1 MLGELSRVEREKL
14 PPLKR
19 VALSFAEG
27 VRPDPRQTLSEW
39 AAENRRLPKEAAS
52 EPGRWRN
59 ERTPYLVEIMDS
71 LSPDSPVE
79 RVVFMKGAQV
89 GGTEA
94 GNNFLGFVVDRGMG
108 PTLVVVKTDSMARRY
123 SKQRLAPLMR
133 DTPSLRFKVKDSRKR
148 DSGNTL
154 LQKEFPGG
162 VLMIANAEAAAGLR
176 SMPIRN
182 LFMDEIDS
190 YPQDAEGEGD
200 PCELAVK
207 RTATFHRRKIL
218 EVSTPTVEGLSRIA

>member
-1 MLGELSRVEREKL
+1 MRSEVSPEQRSKLAPLTRVRM
-14 PPLKR
+14 
-19 VALSFAEG
+19 AFWEG
-27 VRPDPRQTLSEW
+27 LRPDRRQSLSDW
-39 AAENRRLPKEAAS
+39 AAEHRRLPKEAAS

-59 ERTPYLVEIMDS
+59 ERTPYLVEIMDC
-71 LSPDSPVE
+71 LSPESPVE

-94 GNNFLGFVVDRGMG
+94 GNNFVGYVIDRGMG
-108 PTLVVVKTDSMARRY
+108 PTLVVVKTDSLARAY
-123 SKQRLAPLMR
+123 SKQRLAPLIR
-133 DTPSLRFKVKDSRKR
+133 DTPSLRFKVKDSKKR

-154 LQKEFPGG
+154 LQKDFPGG
-162 VLMIANAEAAAGLR
+162 VLMLRNAEAAAGLR

-200 PCELAVK
+200 PC
-207 RTATFHRRKIL
+207 
-218 EVSTPTVEGLSRIA
+218 